1 MIHDVDQLLEGLVR
15 REALNG
21 SGVDIAFDAP
31 TKDWVARRNAPTV
44 DLYLYDIREDLQR
57 RQVNWHEVRN
67 DDGIV
72 SARRPPPRWFKLSYL
87 VTAWTQRTEDEHRLL
102 AALLT
107 ALLRHE
113 QIDVAELTG
122 PLAEAKLPLHVYVG
136 LPPSQDRSL
145 ADVWSALGGELKPS
159 LDLTIVA
166 PVVFGLSTPT
176 NPPVMAEPILEV
188 ERPTGEGSEAVTK
201 RGPRTRIPAR
211 ERVPFVEETVGP
223 PTVRVACCGHAVSRP
238 ADGRHRTGP

>member
-21 SGVDIAFDAP
+21 SGVEIAFDAP
-31 TKDWVARRNAPTV
+31 TKDWVARRNSPTV

-102 AALLT
+102 ASLLI

-113 QIDVAELTG
+113 QIEPGELTG
-122 PLAEAKLPLHVYVG
+122 PLAESKLPLHVYVG

-166 PVVFGLSTPT
+166 PVVFGVSVPA
-176 NPPVMAEPILEV
+176 NPPVLAEPTLEV
-188 ERPTGEGSEAVTK
+188 ERPDGEGAEAAPH
-201 RGPRTRIPAR
+201 RGPRARVPAR
-211 ERVPFVEETVGP
+211 ERVPFVEETVGATDRPGRRLRARGLP
-223 PTVRVACCGHAVSRP
+223 PR
-238 ADGRHRTGP
+238 